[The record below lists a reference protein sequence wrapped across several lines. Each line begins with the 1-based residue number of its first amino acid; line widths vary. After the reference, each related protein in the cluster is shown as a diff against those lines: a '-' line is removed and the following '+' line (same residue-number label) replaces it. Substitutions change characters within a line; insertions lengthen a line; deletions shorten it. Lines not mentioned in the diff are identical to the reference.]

1 MQFRVKEKD
10 KLRKVHMYMYVPNTL
25 IAGDPYNMHR
35 HTYTEKELL
44 IIVLDV
50 SIT

>member
-1 MQFRVKEKD
+1 MQFRIKEKD
-10 KLRKVHMYMYVPNTL
+10 KLRKVHMYVPNTL

-44 IIVLDV
+44 IIVIDV